1 MSHKAAKS
9 MAKLIGQSCGD
20 LQSLSACEGK
30 MGHLNATRALM
41 DIKQGSHKG
50 LGESRLF
57 NLHCIAVLNTYA
69 VGAYLPSPSCISMR
83 LIAILLDFR

>member
-20 LQSLSACEGK
+20 LQSLSACDGK

-41 DIKQGSHKG
+41 DVRQGWDKG
-50 LGESRLF
+50 LGESKLF
-57 NLHCIAVLNTYA
+57 NLYCIAVLNT
-69 VGAYLPSPSCISMR
+69 
-83 LIAILLDFR
+83 